1 MAFPILTTIE
11 VIVSILLLG
20 LHGLRLALQVLT
32 SNICLFFLF
41 FINFVDTDSLSAVAI
56 LDLKAMICWM
66 KNIFAVLRCYVY
78 ILYHPL
84 STSF

>member
-11 VIVSILLLG
+11 VIVSILLLR
-20 LHGLRLALQVLT
+20 LRGLRLALKVLT
-32 SNICLFFLF
+32 SNICLFFLSSS
-41 FINFVDTDSLSAVAI
+41 ISSIRTVSAVAI

-66 KNIFAVLRCYVY
+66 KNIFAVLLRCYVY
-78 ILYHPL
+78 ILYHSL